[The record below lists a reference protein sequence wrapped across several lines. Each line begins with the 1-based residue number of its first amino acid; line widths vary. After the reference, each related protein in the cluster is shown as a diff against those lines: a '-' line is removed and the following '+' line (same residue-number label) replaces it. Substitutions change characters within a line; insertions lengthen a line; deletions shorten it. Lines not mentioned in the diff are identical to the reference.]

1 MKWYLYN
8 PERDDAFIAVV
19 HARSKE
25 EAALRFSRDDAKGHN
40 LSKEEIEADVESIL
54 DQYIFVPENELYD
67 VDEEAPSTNLINA
80 KKAREQLANKGYG
93 PNSVGVQ
100 KRQELTTTKKAQ
112 SLDLDVADIDL
123 DVEDISLDA
132 GQLKIPDVEIEEINI
147 GM

>member
-25 EAALRFSRDDAKGHN
+25 EAARRFSKDDN
-40 LSKEEIEADVESIL
+40 YNVLTKEEIEADLETIL
-54 DQYIFVPENELYD
+54 EQYIFVPENELYD
-67 VDEEAPSTNLINA
+67 VDEEAPSINLLNA
-80 KKAREQLANKGYG
+80 KKAKEALNKAKADATKERENYLRS
-93 PNSVGVQ
+93 P
-100 KRQELTTTKKAQ
+100 KKAQ
-112 SLDLDVADIDL
+112 GSLDLDVADIDL

>member
-80 KKAREQLANKGYG
+80 KKAREQLANKDHLSTK
-93 PNSVGVQ
+93 P
-100 KRQELTTTKKAQ
+100 KKAQ
-112 SLDLDVADIDL
+112 SNLDLDVADIDL

-132 GQLKIPDVEIEEINI
+132 GQLKIPDIDIEEINI

>member
-25 EAALRFSRDDAKGHN
+25 EAARRFSKDDN
-40 LSKEEIEADVESIL
+40 YNVLTKEEIEADLETIL
-54 DQYIFVPENELYD
+54 EQYIFVPENELYD
-67 VDEEAPSTNLINA
+67 VDEEAPSINLLNA
-80 KKAREQLANKGYG
+80 KKAKEQIANRGYV
-93 PNSVGVQ
+93 PT
-100 KRQELTTTKKAQ
+100 KPKKAQ
-112 SLDLDVADIDL
+112 SSLDLDVADIDL